1 MQKCSL
7 NTLGNPP
14 MVLGCGL
21 YSGLQCKN
29 RFIILNPRTEPL
41 ETIEFLGFTHD
52 SIRMKGETAPL

>member
-1 MQKCSL
+1 
-7 NTLGNPP
+7 